1 MYRRNDVL
9 HRAGDPPEPADRSP
23 RTAAG
28 FERRIPSCADET
40 HVTHQRHHIQGTTV
54 SAVQRPLFFLL
65 GYFALLWLAS
75 IPKGMVPPAYADL
88 TWGAIASAAVFGL
101 TRFFLAR
108 EHRTLREIGLSP
120 DGGSVRRLLIG
131 VGLGIAVYVTTLTLI
146 SLVVGPLRFV
156 AGTPPSFATVMRI
169 AGGVL
174 ALSCMEELGFRGY
187 LLRSLIPTVGHWQA
201 QFFVAITFGL
211 SHLLFGWTWQTVVMG
226 VIPSAFLFGA
236 AARVSGGLA
245 LPIGVHAAVN
255 FAMWVV
261 GEKDSA
267 GFGTL
272 DVDPASVSRV
282 AAVAPFIGAAVPIG
296 TALLLFWWHQRQGR
310 RAL

>member
-1 MYRRNDVL
+1 M
-9 HRAGDPPEPADRSP
+9 
-23 RTAAG
+23 
-28 FERRIPSCADET
+28 
-40 HVTHQRHHIQGTTV
+40 
-54 SAVQRPLFFLL
+54 SAVQRPLFYLL

-88 TWGAIASAAVFGL
+88 TWGAMASVAIVAL
-101 TRFFLAR
+101 TRVFLKR
-108 EHRTLREIGLSP
+108 EHRTWREIGLAP
-120 DGGSVRRLLIG
+120 DSGSVVRVLVG
-131 VGLGIAVYVTTLTLI
+131 VGIGLAVYAVTLVLI
-146 SLVVGPLRFV
+146 SLVVGPLQFV
-156 AGTPPSFATVMRI
+156 ALTPPSFGTIVRI
-169 AGGVL
+169 AAGVL

-187 LLRSLIPTVGHWQA
+187 LLRSLIPAVGHWQA

-296 TALLLFWWHQRQGR
+296 TALLLFWWHERRGRQT
-310 RAL
+310 L